1 MTNTELTNNQKNDV
15 NYNAEMKRIGSTFIK
30 DCAEDAKPKV
40 EKLGADLFSLA
51 YRRFLECLNYVL
63 AA

>member
-1 MTNTELTNNQKNDV
+1 
-15 NYNAEMKRIGSTFIK
+15 MKRIGSTFIK

-51 YRRFLECLNYVL
+51 YKRFVDWLNYVL